1 MKTTAHINEYLDGS
15 ESRDLK
21 CRGSKWR
28 LQMTRRPPLVLVPT
42 SRQWTTIQ
50 YAFKLSNSCRGS
62 ASGKGI
68 VPQHEPVMQISNHRR
83 RLKQSR
89 QPKSALLRIL
99 RTIERDGLRKD
110 ADQLSNIIAR
120 LEDWQNR

>member
-1 MKTTAHINEYLDGS
+1 MKKTLYRIKGS
-15 ESRDLK
+15 FYKGGIS
-21 CRGSKWR
+21 
-28 LQMTRRPPLVLVPT
+28 
-42 SRQWTTIQ
+42 
-50 YAFKLSNSCRGS
+50 
-62 ASGKGI
+62 KGI
-68 VPQHEPVMQISNHRR
+68 VPPTRSLIMTKTETTR
-83 RLKQSR
+83 RLKSGVS